1 MSETFKVTNY
11 TFSVDDDK
19 FSKFIST
26 LKSKCRINSY
36 EYSYTYEKNKDK
48 DKNYNIFVAFTETI
62 NSHNRNNQ
70 FDDIMYPLSFFCE
83 YILFYLK
90 SNCV

>member
-36 EYSYTYEKNKDK
+36 KYSYTYEKNK
-48 DKNYNIFVAFTETI
+48 DKNYNIFVAFTETR

-70 FDDIMYPLSFFCE
+70 FDDIMYPLSFLCE
-83 YILFYLK
+83 
-90 SNCV
+90 